1 MSVQDKAQAPL
12 WKIQISSPNGWADL
26 KVNDGLDNYIDNH
39 YLTREEAEEQMDWFI
54 CIYNLRLDE
63 CRVVESTTPQQ
74 DDLY

>member
-12 WKIQISSPNGWADL
+12 WKIQISSANGWADL
-26 KVNDGLDNYIDNH
+26 KQNDGLDNYIDDH
-39 YLTREEAEEQMDWFI
+39 YLTREEAEEEMDWFI
-54 CIYNLRLDE
+54 CLYNHRLDE

>member
-26 KVNDGLDNYIDNH
+26 KVNDGSDTYEACP
-39 YLTREEAEEQMDWFI
+39 YLTREEAEEEMDWFI
-54 CIYNLRLDE
+54 CLYNHRLDE
-63 CRVVESTTPQQ
+63 CRVVELTTPQQ